1 MALGMNVVVRNG
13 EGSNGQGESDE
24 GDMEEH
30 DFKWLDRSFYQ

>member
-13 EGSNGQGESDE
+13 KGSEGQGESDE

-30 DFKWLDRSFYQ
+30 DFKWLDMSFYR

>member
-13 EGSNGQGESDE
+13 EGSNGHGESDE